1 MRHSSVLFV
10 FVFVFFALSSS
21 CDKLSKS
28 DTASRKSTAPALLAK
43 KKQDAPPSTTD
54 IQSAN
59 PLPTTNLPPSPRV
72 TDAAAPSTY
81 GLVSSP
87 KGIDAAAA
95 PTTYAT
101 AAAVAAPIV
110 GNWLNVE
117 DPDET
122 VVFTDH
128 SYETYYEGQKVVE
141 EEMVY
146 HPVCPSDCSGGQ
158 SVGVPCFTIS
168 SQYGKD
174 CFGILRVTE
183 DELELTM
190 LGVSTASILY
200 KRIKP

>member
-1 MRHSSVLFV
+1 MKHQFVLPFFLGLFV
-10 FVFVFFALSSS
+10 LLAS
-21 CDKLSKS
+21 CEATSNS
-28 DTASRKSTAPALLAK
+28 NTAQKESMAPARANGY
-43 KKQDAPPSTTD
+43 APTPPSATT
-54 IQSAN
+54 QPNS
-59 PLPTTNLPPSPRV
+59 PLPSTGLPP
-72 TDAAAPSTY
+72 APTTY
-81 GLVSSP
+81 GAVSTP
-87 KGIDAAAA
+87 KGMEAA
-95 PTTYAT
+95 PTTYAN

-110 GNWLNVE
+110 GSWINAE

-141 EEMVY
+141 EEMLY
-146 HPVCPSDCSGGQ
+146 HPVCPNDCSGGQ
-158 SVGVPCFTIS
+158 SVGVPCFTIT

-183 DELELTM
+183 NELELTM